1 MMYAPDVDPNSVDLT
16 KPTTAFDSCGF
27 KLYSTG
33 GLTYVE
39 KDFASLVT
47 TTAES
52 FFNSA
57 GFKTRVMNELGSNFN
72 VKVITDQ
79 EAKNL
84 GVECLTASFSGAEFL
99 TTSVAAIALALM
111 LQ

>member
-1 MMYAPDVDPNSVDLT
+1 MS

-27 KLYSTG
+27 KLYSSG

-39 KDFASLVT
+39 KDFASQET
-47 TTAES
+47 TNAEA

-57 GFKTRVMNELGSNFN
+57 GFKSRVMNELGSNFD
-72 VKVITDQ
+72 VKVVTDQ

-99 TTSVAAIALALM
+99 TTSMAAIAVALLM
-111 LQ
+111 Q